1 MKNVDLDFVFGSD
14 DAPMPLPRFEAV
26 TQGNEDAQ
34 NPFENFF
41 RDAVIA
47 AAVGGDEEFDKFKSA
62 SANVSEKFAERYR
75 KIAHEAEHK
84 TTAPIAAAVVETRR
98 CVKKERTVYPSGGV
112 VVAEL
117 DQHGVA
123 IRTYQED

>member
-26 TQGNEDAQ
+26 TQGNGDAQ

-47 AAVGGDEEFDKFKSA
+47 AAVGGS
-62 SANVSEKFAERYR
+62 VTPGPR
-75 KIAHEAEHK
+75 
-84 TTAPIAAAVVETRR
+84 
-98 CVKKERTVYPSGGV
+98 
-112 VVAEL
+112 
-117 DQHGVA
+117 A
-123 IRTYQED
+123 ICGRPVL